1 MWFTKYIESSYVPR
15 TTNNDNTHLNN
26 NINNFQSNNK
36 IHSSSSPSLSTEAK
50 FTKIKQLTDR
60 LNNVVTRA
68 GTDEFQQHYDYLL
81 FLVTAIEKNE
91 YKSIYTQH
99 ITPTPSIN
107 HQEVT
112 ILKNKS
118 FVIPTVKNRRGRPTG
133 KKPLN
138 CFSKTTSKLQMISK
152 GITKKYKNKIK
163 NNKKTTSLIKIGVIK
178 KNRKTK

>member
-1 MWFTKYIESSYVPR
+1 M
-15 TTNNDNTHLNN
+15 TTLLHVLYNNK
-26 NINNFQSNNK
+26 NNFHSNNK

-60 LNNVVTRA
+60 LNNVVTRS

-81 FLVTAIEKNE
+81 FLVAAIEKNE
-91 YKSIYTQH
+91 YKSIYTQP
-99 ITPTPSIN
+99 ITPTPCIN
-107 HQEVT
+107 QEVT

-133 KKPLN
+133 KKPFN

-152 GITKKYKNKIK
+152 GITKKYKNKITSIK
-163 NNKKTTSLIKIGVIK
+163 KKTTGSLIKIGVTK
-178 KNRKTK
+178 KNRKKNKR